1 MIYFFHVNCLILKAF
16 SLLQIVSDV
25 NDEIMKYRAG
35 SKLEGPVGILM
46 VASIGSQNDLNK
58 LRKHLGTI
66 RRKLNTDKCK
76 LLLGRKI
83 KK

>member
-16 SLLQIVSDV
+16 SVLQIVGDV
-25 NDEIMKYRAG
+25 NKEITKYRAG
-35 SKLEGPVGILM
+35 SKLEESVSTL
-46 VASIGSQNDLNK
+46 VASIESQNDLNK
-58 LRKHLGTI
+58 LKKHLGTI

-76 LLLGRKI
+76 LYVGRKT

>member
-16 SLLQIVSDV
+16 SVLQIVGDV
-25 NDEIMKYRAG
+25 NKEIMKYRAG
-35 SKLEGPVGILM
+35 NKLEESVSTL
-46 VASIGSQNDLNK
+46 VASIKSQNDLNK
-58 LRKHLGTI
+58 LKKHLGTI

-76 LLLGRKI
+76 LYVGRKT